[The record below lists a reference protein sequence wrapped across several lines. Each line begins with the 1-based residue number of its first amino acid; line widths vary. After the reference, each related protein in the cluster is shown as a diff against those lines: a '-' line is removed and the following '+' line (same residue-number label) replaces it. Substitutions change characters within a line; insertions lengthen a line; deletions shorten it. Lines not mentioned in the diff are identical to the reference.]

1 MTRIQIIY
9 HVNRISTTDML
20 FRAVI
25 CMVKEIEKKNERYY
39 ERELKEYRKKLIGIF
54 YRWGV
59 PDILE
64 F

>member
-25 CMVKEIEKKNERYY
+25 CIVKEIEKKDERYY
-39 ERELKEYRKKLIGIF
+39 ERELKE
-54 YRWGV
+54 
-59 PDILE
+59 
-64 F
+64 

>member
-1 MTRIQIIY
+1 
-9 HVNRISTTDML
+9 
-20 FRAVI
+20 
-25 CMVKEIEKKNERYY
+25 MVKEIEKKNERYY